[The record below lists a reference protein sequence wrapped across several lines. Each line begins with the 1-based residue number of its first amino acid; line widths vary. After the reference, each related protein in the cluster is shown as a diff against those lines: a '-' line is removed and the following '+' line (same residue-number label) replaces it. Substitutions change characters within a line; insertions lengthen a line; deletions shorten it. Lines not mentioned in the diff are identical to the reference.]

1 MPNPRSKG
9 HCDLVYI
16 LGGGGFAHEVAI
28 YIERAGIVE
37 FDSFGQVFYVEK
49 EKSDKSQTL
58 GIAEL
63 SFEKKY
69 CFIIG
74 IGDERRKQAVEQV
87 MSIAP
92 NPTWGTVIA
101 MGAAIYGE
109 VTAGCVV
116 APNAV
121 IAPNSYVAEF
131 CLINYGSSVGHNSIV
146 DRFVTI
152 SPNASIGG
160 WCKLEEGC
168 YIGSGANILS
178 RVKIGA
184 WSEIGA
190 GAVVT
195 KDVPSGV
202 VAKGIP
208 ARW

>member
-1 MPNPRSKG
+1 MSSPKSKG

-16 LGGGGFAHEVAI
+16 LGGGGFAHVVAA
-28 YIERAGIVE
+28 YIERTGIVE
-37 FDSFGQVFYVEK
+37 FDSFGQIFWVEK
-49 EKSDKSQTL
+49 EKSEKLQTL

-63 SFEKKY
+63 SFGKKY
-69 CFIIG
+69 CFVVG
-74 IGDERRKQAVEQV
+74 IGDEKRKQAVEQV

-92 NPTWGTVIA
+92 NSTWGTVIA
-101 MGAAIYGE
+101 MGAVVYGK
-109 VTAGCVV
+109 VAGGCVV

-121 IAPNSYVAEF
+121 VQPHCYVAEY
-131 CLINYGSSVGHNSIV
+131 CLINCGSSVGHNSVV
-146 DRFVTI
+146 DKFVTV
-152 SPNASIGG
+152 SPNATIGG

-178 RVKIGA
+178 RVTIGA
-184 WSEIGA
+184 WSKIGA

-195 KDVPSGV
+195 KDVPSDV